1 MEKKYLQK
9 FYCFLC
15 MICIYMGEVLRRT
28 WKEHEK
34 ISTITKYT
42 YIHAS
47 NTKNI
52 NKISRTS
59 MLPEIS
65 KDEE

>member
-9 FYCFLC
+9 FYCFFR
-15 MICIYMGEVLRRT
+15 MICIYMGEVLWRMR
-28 WKEHEK
+28 HEK

-59 MLPEIS
+59 MLPKIS
-65 KDEE
+65 KEEE

>member
-9 FYCFLC
+9 FYCFSC
-15 MICIYMGEVLRRT
+15 VICIYMGEVLWRM
-28 WKEHEK
+28 EHEK
-34 ISTITKYT
+34 ISSITNYT

-47 NTKNI
+47 NAKNI

-59 MLPEIS
+59 MLPKIS
-65 KDEE
+65 KEEE